1 MADPIYTSAA
11 VLAIDA
17 QGKPVAGAEF
27 AAYAPEDTAFTTPLT
42 VSDPVTGAPINPLKA
57 GANGALPPF
66 TVAGNHPR
74 VILKSGSFSTE
85 VVALQQL
92 VADRVAAAGLD
103 PVTVQAAITAGTTAA
118 DAASDA
124 VQAKTDA
131 VAAAGTATT
140 KAAEV
145 AAVIAQAAPLN
156 SRYVYPEGLGTVTK
170 TAVTPTF
177 TDGQTAAWG
186 NFPTFLRVEGAELVA
201 YGDGTGGRNNVQVAG
216 PATAA
221 SYRAMISGTVPGKQ
235 RVSFATEWF
244 GGADWWAFIDG
255 VPVTVETVMNTD
267 VGVRHIVF
275 ETPDENPHEI
285 TLITSTVMRA
295 VTWEKSA
302 YLYPPGSS

>member
-42 VSDPVTGAPINPLKA
+42 VSDPVTGAPINPLRS
-57 GANGALPPF
+57 GANGALAAF

-103 PVTVQAAITAGTTAA
+103 TVTVQAAITAGTTAA

-145 AAVIAQAAPLN
+145 AAVVATNDGIMTAVAQDPESAFSAELSATFVSLKQAAKNPDLLIVGSITRDSN
-156 SRYVYPEGLGTVTK
+156 QAVTSAQVVWPDGTPGTFTADTLSTAFPGAVDGYHITYGSPVTK
-170 TAVTPTF
+170 TF
-177 TDGQTAAWG
+177 TQPAITRNSVGAA
-186 NFPTFLRVEGAELVA
+186 T
-201 YGDGTGGRNNVQVAG
+201 
-216 PATAA
+216 
-221 SYRAMISGTVPGKQ
+221 TVPQ
-235 RVSFATEWF
+235 IVVS
-244 GGADWWAFIDG
+244 
-255 VPVTVETVMNTD
+255 
-267 VGVRHIVF
+267 
-275 ETPDENPHEI
+275 
-285 TLITSTVMRA
+285 
-295 VTWEKSA
+295 
-302 YLYPPGSS
+302 